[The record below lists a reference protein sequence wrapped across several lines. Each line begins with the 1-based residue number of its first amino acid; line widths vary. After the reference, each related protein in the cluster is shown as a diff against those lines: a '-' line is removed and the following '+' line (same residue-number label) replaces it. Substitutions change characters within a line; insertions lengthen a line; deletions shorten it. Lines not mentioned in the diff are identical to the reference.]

1 MSKIDEDALA
11 WMARQTER
19 PLTGDDQAAFK
30 AWYAADIRH
39 QGAYLRAQAIWH
51 TLDKTTI
58 QTDLMP
64 APETIA
70 TGEAKTAR
78 APRPDRRLFLLGGT
92 AGAAAAI
99 TGAVLLPKLHTKT
112 VLKTATGE
120 FRKVPLA
127 DHSIAS
133 LNSASH
139 VEVSMTS
146 KLRRVVLKS
155 GEAWFEVAKDPGKPF
170 VVEAGDVRV
179 QAVGTAFSVRR
190 RDGGADVM
198 VTEGIV
204 EVWSDQAAGDTTPG
218 NASVTPRRQV
228 AAGEEAFVADRAS
241 AISVSAA
248 PAEIERK
255 LAWRDGNLI
264 FDNETLDAAA
274 ADFNRYNAQRIVII
288 DPALKGKRIVGQ
300 YRIDAPEHFAED
312 VRALLGVPVSVG
324 KDEIRVGST
333 QAGTSSASV
342 G

>member
-1 MSKIDEDALA
+1 MSKIDQDALA
-11 WMARQTER
+11 WMARQTQG
-19 PLTGDDQAAFK
+19 PLQGDDLAAFE
-30 AWYAADIRH
+30 AWYAADTRH

-58 QTDLMP
+58 QTDLRP
-64 APETIA
+64 APDSIG
-70 TGEAKTAR
+70 TGEQKVTR
-78 APRPDRRLFLLGGT
+78 PPRPDRRRFLLGGT
-92 AGAAAAI
+92 AGLAAAAVA
-99 TGAVLLPKLHTKT
+99 GAVLLPRLAPRT

-133 LNSASH
+133 LNSGSH

-204 EVWSDQAAGDTTPG
+204 DVWSDQTAGDDAG
-218 NASVTPRRQV
+218 DAPRRRIV
-228 AAGEEAFVADRAS
+228 AGEEAFVPDRATTI
-241 AISVSAA
+241 AVSAA

-264 FDNETLDAAA
+264 FDNETLDTAA
-274 ADFNRYNAQRIVII
+274 ADFNRYNSQRLVIV
-288 DPALKGKRIVGQ
+288 DPALKTKRFVGQ

-312 VRALLGVPVSVG
+312 IHALLGVPVSVS
-324 KDEIRVGST
+324 KDEIRIGAT
-333 QAGTSSASV
+333 TSSSV
-342 G
+342 AG

>member
-1 MSKIDEDALA
+1 MSKIDQDALA
-11 WMARQTER
+11 WMARQSER
-19 PLTGDDQAAFK
+19 PLQGDDLAAFE

-58 QTDLMP
+58 QTDLRP
-64 APETIA
+64 APDSIG
-70 TGEAKTAR
+70 TGEQKVVRPA
-78 APRPDRRLFLLGGT
+78 RPDRRTFLLGGT
-92 AGAAAAI
+92 AGVAAAVVG
-99 TGAVLLPKLHTKT
+99 GAVLLPKLAPKT

-133 LNSASH
+133 LNSGSH

-155 GEAWFEVAKDPGKPF
+155 GEAWFEVAKDPAKPF

-204 EVWSDQAAGDTTPG
+204 EAWSDDKGDEN
-218 NASVTPRRQV
+218 NAHRQQI
-228 AAGEEAFVADRAS
+228 AAGEEAFVPDRAA

-264 FDNETLDAAA
+264 FDNETLDAAV
-274 ADFNRYNAQRIVII
+274 ADFNRYNTQRLVIV
-288 DPALKGKRIVGQ
+288 DPALKTRRFVGQ
-300 YRIDAPEHFAED
+300 YRIDAPAHFAED
-312 VRALLGVPVSVG
+312 VHALLGVPVSVG
-324 KDEIRVGST
+324 KDEIRIGST
-333 QAGTSSASV
+333 TPAAISG
-342 G
+342 

>member
-19 PLTGDDQAAFK
+19 PLSDDDRAAFE
-30 AWYAADIRH
+30 AWYAADTRH

-58 QTDLMP
+58 QTNLMP
-64 APETIA
+64 APDSIGA
-70 TGEAKTAR
+70 TQAKPDRPAR
-78 APRPDRRLFLLGGT
+78 PGRRLFLLGGT
-92 AGAAAAI
+92 AGVAAAAAVA
-99 TGAVLLPKLHTKT
+99 GAVLLPRLDAKT

-139 VEVSMTS
+139 VEVSMTPH
-146 KLRRVVLKS
+146 LRRVVLKS
-155 GEAWFEVAKDPGKPF
+155 GEAWFEVAKDPAKPF

-204 EVWSDQAAGDTTPG
+204 AVWSDQGG
-218 NASVTPRRQV
+218 NNEAEENAHRRQIV
-228 AAGEEAFVADRAS
+228 AGEVAFVSDRAT
-241 AISVSAA
+241 AIAVSAA

-264 FDNETLDAAA
+264 FDNETLDAAV
-274 ADFNRYNAQRIVII
+274 ADFNRYNTQRIVIA
-288 DPALKGKRIVGQ
+288 DPALKTRRFVGQ

-312 VRALLGVPVSVG
+312 VRALLGVPVTVG
-324 KDEIRVGST
+324 KDEIRIGS
-333 QAGTSSASV
+333 AGPAAPSSIT